1 MSFIT
6 YTENIKIGCS
16 FMVESTNMITNMKN
30 LKIGCI
36 PFNLESKIQE
46 ILEATYELVVE
57 VENLLPKNILLKK
70 EEEEE
75 KKESIGLKPLRIQ
88 DKDINP
94 SELLKKLVKQTFEYF
109 ENRNKQLSRLT
120 LNEKMKEIENT
131 KKEFDPVAIPGIDI
145 PEIYSFYAQNFREH
159 SEVIITQLYILIG
172 MFPNV

>member
-6 YTENIKIGCS
+6 YIENIKTGCS
-16 FMVESTNMITNMKN
+16 FMVESTNMITNMKS

-57 VENLLPKNILLKK
+57 VENLLPKNTPK
-70 EEEEE
+70 EEEE
-75 KKESIGLKPLRIQ
+75 KKEVGLTLRIP
-88 DKDINP
+88 DKDIDL
-94 SELLKKLVKQTFEYF
+94 SELLKKLVKQTLEYF

-131 KKEFDPVAIPGIDI
+131 KKEIDNVSKVVMDI